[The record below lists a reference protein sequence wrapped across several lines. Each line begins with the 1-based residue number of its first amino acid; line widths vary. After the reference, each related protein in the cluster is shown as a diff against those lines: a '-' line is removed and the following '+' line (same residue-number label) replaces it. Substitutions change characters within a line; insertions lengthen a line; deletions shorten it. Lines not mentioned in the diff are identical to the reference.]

1 VIQLEAVLLLLDQ
14 LRAEHI
20 EMLENPKGRDA
31 FAFGEASGGIRAV
44 AEMRNRLESL
54 VSDANKGDDTD
65 R

>member
-1 VIQLEAVLLLLDQ
+1 MIQLEAVLLLLDQ

-44 AEMRNRLESL
+44 AELKNRIEAL
-54 VSDANKGDDTD
+54 VSAANQGDDTD